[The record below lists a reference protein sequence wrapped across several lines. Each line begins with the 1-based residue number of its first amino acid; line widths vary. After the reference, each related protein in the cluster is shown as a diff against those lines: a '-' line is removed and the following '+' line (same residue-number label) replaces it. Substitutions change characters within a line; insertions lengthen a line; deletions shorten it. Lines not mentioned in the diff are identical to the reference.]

1 MPFHRPTKWVQYRSL
16 AMQAGLPQLST
27 HTFRHLCLTDLA
39 RADWDIHEIATFAG
53 HQSIQSTLLYI
64 HLSARDL
71 TEKFNA
77 GMASIHEHRLH
88 NLKGDNTDGNEN

>member
-1 MPFHRPTKWVQYRSL
+1 M
-16 AMQAGLPQLST
+16 
-27 HTFRHLCLTDLA
+27 TDLA

-88 NLKGDNTDGNEN
+88 HLKGDNTDGNEN